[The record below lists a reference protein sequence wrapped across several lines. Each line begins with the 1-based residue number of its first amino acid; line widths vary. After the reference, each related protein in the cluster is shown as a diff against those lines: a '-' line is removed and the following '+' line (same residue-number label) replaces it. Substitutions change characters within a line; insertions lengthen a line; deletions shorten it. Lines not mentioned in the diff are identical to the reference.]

1 MPQFEK
7 YAYYDQED
15 FSQCEG
21 AEYSEQL
28 FAQTKVFQGIKDK
41 VEFSQSGEVWRELGR
56 RN

>member
-1 MPQFEK
+1 MPQFAK
-7 YAYYDQED
+7 FAYDQED